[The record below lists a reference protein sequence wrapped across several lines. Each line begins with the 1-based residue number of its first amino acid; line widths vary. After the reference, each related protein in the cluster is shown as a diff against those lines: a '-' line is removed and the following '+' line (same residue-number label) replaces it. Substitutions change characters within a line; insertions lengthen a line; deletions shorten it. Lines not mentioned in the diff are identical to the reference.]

1 MTVCIT
7 SIIMGALTIT
17 IFLND
22 IWRDNTDNIL
32 THVFLGLVTTMLFYG
47 LCGYGYEMIN
57 WICLAVI
64 AIMLLISGIVAYNKN
79 GCNECKEPVNR
90 CCCKKPSCKPK
101 PKPKCKVSK
110 YE

>member
-1 MTVCIT
+1 
-7 SIIMGALTIT
+7 MGALTIT

-32 THVFLGLVTTMLFYG
+32 THIFLGLLTTMLFYG

-57 WICLAVI
+57 WVCLGVI
-64 AIMLLISGIVAYNKN
+64 AIMLLISGIVAYNKTN
-79 GCNECKEPVNR
+79 CNECKEPIDS
-90 CCCKKPSCKPK
+90 CCCKKPVVKMCNK
-101 PKPKCKVSK
+101 PKPKCKISK

>member
-1 MTVCIT
+1 MPVCIT
-7 SIIMGALTIT
+7 SLIMSALTIT

-22 IWRDNTDNIL
+22 VWRDNTDNTL
-32 THVFLGLVTTMLFYG
+32 THVFLGLLTTMLFYG

-64 AIMLLISGIVAYNKN
+64 AILLLISGILAYINN
-79 GCNECKEPVNR
+79 DSNICKEPVST
-90 CCCKKPSCKPK
+90 CCCKKPTCK

-110 YE
+110 YN